1 MLACRVWPRSIMRFV
16 EYPDNSAISTAK
28 DGGAATAEAGKADGP
43 LSLQLSP
50 ALVAEGRLLLKL
62 GIGKPAIARAMRFA
76 AAHGTT
82 LEDELLA
89 GGLIDEATYFEAI
102 SEILGLT
109 FLKHIDAS
117 EVPDLPGLD
126 SQLGRPEVL
135 QLQPPLSRPL
145 RVMAPRLSQLGALRE
160 RLRLHPELR
169 LRLAVSTRSEIRRA
183 AWQAGRSRRVAETG
197 RKLSETMPLYS
208 ARIIFWGRQGF
219 YGGVLASGILAAA
232 LTMPLLTVMATHI
245 VLSLFFL
252 ANFVLRFAALVS
264 AQARERRQRSR
275 RPRSLSKQH
284 PLPVYSVLVALYHE
298 EAVVPQ
304 LIEALN
310 RLDWPR
316 SRLDIKLVCEEDD
329 DDTIGLLELM
339 KLPPEYEIVR
349 VPVRNPRTKPKA
361 LTYAL
366 AGARGSLLAVYDAED
381 RPSPGQLREAHAAFC
396 RMSSRTACLQAPLF
410 ITNARQSW
418 LSSLFAME
426 YSALFRGLL
435 PMLAAARLPLPLGG
449 TSNHFRT
456 AALKQVGG
464 WDPYN
469 VTEDAD
475 LGMRLYRKG
484 YRARV
489 VSLPTFEDAPTNL
502 DVWLKQRTRWY
513 KGWLQTWLVQ
523 MRKPRRLR
531 REMGW
536 GGFLAFQVLIGGMLF
551 SSLCHPLV
559 IGFIAYLGW
568 LMIDQGS
575 HTQGAL
581 SFWLFVADIVNIFG
595 SYGIFIALGRV
606 RMNPDERRAVG
617 WRWMLTPVY
626 WLALSLAAWRA
637 VIELRNK
644 PFVWNKTPHEP
655 VKK

>member
-1 MLACRVWPRSIMRFV
+1 MA
-16 EYPDNSAISTAK
+16 TAK
-28 DGGAATAEAGKADGP
+28 DGRASARGPTGADALP
-43 LSLQLSP
+43 LALSP
-50 ALVAEGRLLLKL
+50 DLVAEGTLLLKM
-62 GIGKPAIARAMRFA
+62 GIGKPAIARAMRLA
-76 AAHGTT
+76 TDHGTS
-82 LEDELLA
+82 LEEELLA
-89 GGLIDEATYFEAI
+89 NGLIDEATYFEAI
-102 SEILGLT
+102 SETLGLT
-109 FLKHIDAS
+109 FLKHVAAND
-117 EVPDLPGLD
+117 VHDLPGLD
-126 SQLGRPEVL
+126 GQLGRPEL
-135 QLQPPLSRPL
+135 LLLQPPLARPI
-145 RVMAPRLSQLGALRE
+145 RVMAPRLSQLGPLRE
-160 RLRLHPELR
+160 RLRLHPKLR
-169 LRLAVSTRSEIRRA
+169 PRLAISTRSEIRRA
-183 AWQAGRSRRVAETG
+183 AWQAGRTRRVAETG

-208 ARIIFWGRQGF
+208 ARVIFWGRQGF
-219 YGGVLASGILAAA
+219 YAGMLASGIFAAVIA
-232 LTMPLLTVMATHI
+232 MPFLTVLVAHI
-245 VLSLFFL
+245 LLSLLFL
-252 ANFVLRFAALVS
+252 ANFVLRFVALLS
-264 AQARERRQRSR
+264 AQARERRQHTR
-275 RPRSLSKQH
+275 RPRSAPKEH

-329 DDTIGLLELM
+329 DGTIGLLESM

-366 AGARGSLLAVYDAED
+366 TGVRGSLLAVYDAED
-381 RPSPGQLREAHAAFC
+381 RPSPGQLRQAHAAFC

-410 ITNARQSW
+410 VTNAEQSW
-418 LSSLFAME
+418 LSSLFALE

-489 VSLPTFEDAPTNL
+489 VSLPTFEDAPTTL

-531 REMGW
+531 KEMGW

-559 IGFIAYLGW
+559 IGFIVYLGW
-568 LMIDQGS
+568 LMIEQGS
-575 HTQGAL
+575 HTSSAL
-581 SFWLFVADIVNIFG
+581 SFWLFVADVVNIFG
-595 SYGIFIALGRV
+595 SYGVFVALGRV
-606 RMNPDERRAVG
+606 GMSQAERRAVG

-637 VIELRNK
+637 VIELRTK